1 MGLIDS
7 VKALKITENLSINIE
22 EQTLMILIIRREMCK
37 TPHLVVVGS
46 W

>member
-22 EQTLMILIIRREMCK
+22 EQTLIND
-37 TPHLVVVGS
+37 TNY
-46 W
+46 